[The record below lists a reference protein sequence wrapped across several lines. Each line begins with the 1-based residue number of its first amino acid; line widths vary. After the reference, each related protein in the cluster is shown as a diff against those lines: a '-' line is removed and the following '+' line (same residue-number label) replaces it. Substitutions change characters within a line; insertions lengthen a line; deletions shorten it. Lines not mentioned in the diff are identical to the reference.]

1 MRKAQ
6 PEEVMETPFLKMKTK
21 NKPIP
26 EHLGAETLNL
36 KERDTILGNMKF
48 LRHLSDIGAIKLAQ
62 QVEDEPF
69 LTFRSQVRRCEVSGG
84 QDETPRSLAR

>member
-1 MRKAQ
+1 MRKAR

-62 QVEDEPF
+62 
-69 LTFRSQVRRCEVSGG
+69 
-84 QDETPRSLAR
+84 